1 MSMTWTDIADGT
13 IAAGKPLKTDS
24 VMKALRNND
33 EANSDKP
40 IYLRVDVTNTPATT
54 YGAAVATISAY
65 VRKDAKQLRTR
76 AAMWAVSGTVTGKFR
91 VQKLTAPSGSV
102 EVEASSTATARGVPA
117 GSADKTWQFTD
128 LTNVSGDDLRGQD
141 IKIELFLKH
150 SAGAVSCDVETTLG
164 WPASRY
170 SVS

>member
-1 MSMTWTDIADGT
+1 MTWTDIADGT
-13 IAAGKPLKTDS
+13 IAAGKPIKTDS

-33 EANSDKP
+33 EANTDKP
-40 IYLRVDVTNTPATT
+40 VYLRVDVTNTPGTA
-54 YGAAVATISAY
+54 YGAAVATIYAY
-65 VRKDAKQLRTR
+65 VPKDSKQLRIR
-76 AAMWAVSGTVTGKFR
+76 AAEWAASGTVTGKFR
-91 VQKLTAPSGSV
+91 VQKLSGAAGNV
-102 EVEASSTATARGVPA
+102 EVEVASTATARGNPG

-150 SAGAVSCDVETTLG
+150 SAGGVSCDVESTLG
-164 WPASRY
+164 WPSSRF

>member
-1 MSMTWTDIADGT
+1 MAMTWTDIADGT
-13 IAAGKPLKTDS
+13 LAAGKPLKTDS

-40 IYLRVDVTNTPATT
+40 IYLRVDVTNSPATT
-54 YGAAVATISAY
+54 YGAAVATIYAY
-65 VRKDAKQLRTR
+65 VPKDAKQLRIR
-76 AAMWAVSGTVTGKFR
+76 AALWAASGTVTGKFR
-91 VQKLTAPSGSV
+91 VQKLTAPSGNV
-102 EVEASSTATARGVPA
+102 EVEASSTATARGNP
-117 GSADKTWQFTD
+117 GGTADKTWQFTD

-150 SAGAVSCDVETTLG
+150 SVGGVSCDIESTLG